1 MESDER
7 LELGTIKIANEVVAI
22 IAGLAAT
29 EVDGVVGMTGTLTS
43 GITELLGKKNLTKG
57 VKVEV
62 GEKECACDLNIMVKF
77 GVKLAEVCKKVQ
89 ENVKNAI
96 ESMTGLTV
104 VEVNVHVTDVIIE
117 EPEKE
122 VETTKPRVK

>member
-1 MESDER
+1 MELDER

-22 IAGLAAT
+22 IAGLAAS
-29 EVDGVVGMTGTLTS
+29 EVEGVVGMTGNLTS

-62 GEKECACDLNIMVKF
+62 GEKECACDLSIVVKF
-77 GVKLAEVCKKVQ
+77 GVKLSEVCKSVQ

-96 ESMTGLTV
+96 ESMTGLKV

-122 VETTKPRVK
+122 VEAPKSRVK